1 MPREMSD
8 TMHEVILTEPSDPS
22 EIIRSGYGKITML
35 EWCNLEAERL
45 VRSGRNCELAF
56 NDSGMVAV
64 REWIAPGKWD
74 NFVVN
79 SEDES
84 EG

>member
-1 MPREMSD
+1 MTLPKVE
-8 TMHEVILTEPSDPS
+8 MHEVILTHYLNPTDITHSC
-22 EIIRSGYGKITML
+22 YGKITEL
-35 EWCNLEAERL
+35 EWCAKEVEHLNR
-45 VRSGRNCELAF
+45 RGRNCELAF
-56 NDSGMVAV
+56 NDSGLVAV

>member
-1 MPREMSD
+1 MLREI
-8 TMHEVILTEPSDPS
+8 ILTEYLDPN
-22 EIIRSGYGKITML
+22 ETTYTGYHAEGPPEQLTEL
-35 EWCNLEAERL
+35 EWCKRVVAGMVSR
-45 VRSGRNCELAF
+45 GRNCELAF

-79 SEDES
+79 SEDEG